1 MTHRTPTPAE
11 VLAHTLQHSFLMHPI
26 TAEHHTR
33 ALLAALTAAGIG
45 TYNTATEV
53 VLPRVVTE
61 GMVQRWEN
69 RNLPPG
75 NPYRGAQETLDDF
88 IAEVEGKP

>member
-1 MTHRTPTPAE
+1 MTHPTPTPAE
-11 VLAHTLQHSFLMHPI
+11 GRAHKLQHSFLMHPS
-26 TAEHHTR
+26 TAEHHTG
-33 ALLAALTAAGIG
+33 ALLDALATAGFG

>member
-33 ALLAALTAAGIG
+33 ALLAALAAAGFG
-45 TYNTATEV
+45 TYNIATHFAC
-53 VLPRVVTE
+53 PRVAT
-61 GMVQRWEN
+61 QDIA
-69 RNLPPG
+69 L
-75 NPYRGAQETLDDF
+75 ALDDCEF
-88 IAEVEGKP
+88 GAGTLLQDAQIITDALITTVEGKP